1 MSEAGAWLSWGP
13 GAIEFVAALV
23 IVGYALHAW
32 RLLISTPGSGE
43 ARIAAARLAVADGA
57 ILGLSLKL
65 AATLLKALALHSW
78 TAILAFSAI
87 LALRTLL
94 KRSFAWE
101 RSRLTN
107 ASWLRLPRTNRLQQ
121 IPAR

>member
-1 MSEAGAWLSWGP
+1 MSEPGAWLGWGP
-13 GAIEFVAALV
+13 GAIEFGAALV

-32 RLLISTPGSGE
+32 ALLISTPGSGE
-43 ARIAAARLAVADGA
+43 VKIAAARIAVADGA

-78 TAILAFSAI
+78 TAILAFTSI
-87 LALRTLL
+87 LALRTVL

-101 RSRLTN
+101 RSHITN
-107 ASWLRLPRTNRLQQ
+107 AK
-121 IPAR
+121 